1 MCFVL
6 SLTKVQRLLMG
17 LSNQR
22 VKRCFFVGVLY
33 HVTECMDVYH
43 ALVCE
48 CLLCQFFGL
57 AMLLFS

>member
-1 MCFVL
+1 MCYVL
-6 SLTKVQRLLMG
+6 SLTKVQSLLVRCG
-17 LSNQR
+17 LQNQR
-22 VKRCFFVGVLY
+22 VQHFVGALY

-48 CLLCQFFGL
+48 CLSCQFFVL